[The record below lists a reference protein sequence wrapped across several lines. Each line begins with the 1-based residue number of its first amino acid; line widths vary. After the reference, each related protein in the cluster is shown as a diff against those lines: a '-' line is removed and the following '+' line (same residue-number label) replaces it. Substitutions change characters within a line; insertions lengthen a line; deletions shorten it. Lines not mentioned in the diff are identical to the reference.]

1 VILELCPI
9 EQYLKKTLMGVNLR
23 RNGSHVIV
31 GKGEPRETIPIH
43 ANRDLKKGLEKKLLN
58 RLKNT
63 KK

>member
-1 VILELCPI
+1 
-9 EQYLKKTLMGVNLR
+9 MGVNLR